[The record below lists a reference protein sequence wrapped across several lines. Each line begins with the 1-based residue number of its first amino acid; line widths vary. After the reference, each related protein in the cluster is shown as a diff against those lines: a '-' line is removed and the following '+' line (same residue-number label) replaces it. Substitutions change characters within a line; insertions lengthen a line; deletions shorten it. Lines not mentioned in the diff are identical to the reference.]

1 MSEHVITNAR
11 AGDQIQLGRYL
22 STPVQVVRKR
32 ITADGPFLVVES
44 SGGKRY
50 ALLAVDD
57 DDDRLRLEKPQ
68 GDDWQPF
75 LRVDASL
82 LNHQTTNAGP

>member
-11 AGDQIQLGRYL
+11 AGDSIQLNRYL
-22 STPVQVVRKR
+22 STPVTVVRKSV
-32 ITADGPFLVVES
+32 TADGVVLTVTS
-44 SGGKRY
+44 SGGKKY

-57 DDDRLRLEKPQ
+57 DDDRLRLEKPM

-75 LRVDASL
+75 LRVDATL
-82 LNHQTTNAGP
+82 LKQQSTNTGP